1 MIEKLNLR
9 LRFFLFFA
17 ALTLGGWSALALG
30 LWVGWTRTGGPVD
43 GYLIAGLIAGFGIL
57 GCAAWVSYLFDENIA
72 RPILGLSAELHTR
85 AMSNVAVGIDA
96 GQARYLGALAPAA
109 QAIHAELELV
119 RKNQETA
126 FAQKSKRLLRDKSVL
141 EGLLRDVDRGVIVLA
156 HDQTV
161 RLFNAAA
168 ESALGPIGLCRPLQ
182 TYMDSAPV
190 ATALEQLGCAA
201 VPFQTVT
208 CNDGRRISGMVAPVY
223 NDGEK
228 LGTLVMFNET
238 HDLKSDQVADRPT
251 PTVNPLQG
259 GLEHPPLSDFYDFDF
274 DLSDADML
282 DRPLEQ
288 VVYTVFDTETTG
300 LDTAKDDVIQIA
312 AVRMLGTR
320 VLDND
325 VFDQLVDPK
334 RPIPAASTAIHGIT
348 KAMVA
353 GQPEFFDVAEG
364 FAKFAEDAVFVAH
377 NAPFDMEFLR
387 RLEGLEHPVLCT
399 ARLSAAL
406 FDHTGAH
413 TLDALAARLGIEIDA
428 SVRHT
433 AIGDALITTKVFQLM
448 IPLLQARGVK
458 SLGDAIAVQGGPL

>member
-1 MIEKLNLR
+1 
-9 LRFFLFFA
+9 
-17 ALTLGGWSALALG
+17 
-30 LWVGWTRTGGPVD
+30 
-43 GYLIAGLIAGFGIL
+43 
-57 GCAAWVSYLFDENIA
+57 
-72 RPILGLSAELHTR
+72 
-85 AMSNVAVGIDA
+85 
-96 GQARYLGALAPAA
+96 
-109 QAIHAELELV
+109 
-119 RKNQETA
+119 
-126 FAQKSKRLLRDKSVL
+126 
-141 EGLLRDVDRGVIVLA
+141 
-156 HDQTV
+156 
-161 RLFNAAA
+161 
-168 ESALGPIGLCRPLQ
+168 
-182 TYMDSAPV
+182 
-190 ATALEQLGCAA
+190 
-201 VPFQTVT
+201 
-208 CNDGRRISGMVAPVY
+208 MVAPVY